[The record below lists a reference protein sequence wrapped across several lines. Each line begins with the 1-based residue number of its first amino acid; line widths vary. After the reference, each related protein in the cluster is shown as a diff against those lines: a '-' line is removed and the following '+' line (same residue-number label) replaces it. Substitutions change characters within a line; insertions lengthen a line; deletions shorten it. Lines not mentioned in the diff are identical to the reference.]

1 MSSPGGPCF
10 TDVTS
15 LTPHSSILTLSFVPG
30 SSDDFIGALKQHAHF
45 SDAEFGV
52 EYQVEGRQVE
62 TIGEMK
68 SGKWVAYAARALVV
82 RFWDL
87 AKVRCSR
94 SFSRDLAL
102 IIHADLQKADSLD
115 ILLVLAGY
123 ILMHMTFIRLF
134 LSSRALGSN
143 FWLTTGIVS
152 SSILA
157 FMLSLPIA
165 LYVDIPLDPISMT
178 EALPFLVCT
187 VGFDKPLRLAR
198 AVFSHPH
205 LTTPV
210 KDGKWRGQMIPAG
223 ELISEAF
230 DRVGNVILR
239 DYALEVAVLVIGANS
254 KVGGLKEFCA
264 LAALCLAVDCIML
277 GTFYVSILSVMVEVS
292 LSPFHVIF
300 RCGLDPDSDPFLLY
314 PLSS

>member
-1 MSSPGGPCF
+1 MGRICC
-10 TDVTS
+10 
-15 LTPHSSILTLSFVPG
+15 PG
-30 SSDDFIGALKQHAHF
+30 SRRPLLGSDKGLLSLYLIYRIAID
-45 SDAEFGV
+45 
-52 EYQVEGRQVE
+52 
-62 TIGEMK
+62 
-68 SGKWVAYAARALVV
+68 LVPTG
-82 RFWDL
+82 
-87 AKVRCSR
+87 
-94 SFSRDLAL
+94 
-102 IIHADLQKADSLD
+102 LQKADSLD

-143 FWLTTGIVS
+143 FWLTTGIIS

-157 FMLSLPIA
+157 FMLALPIA

-198 AVFSHPH
+198 AVFGHPH

-210 KDGKWRGQMIPAG
+210 KDGKWRGQMKPAG
-223 ELISEAF
+223 ELILEAF

-264 LAALCLAVDCIML
+264 LAALCLTVDCILL

-292 LSPFHVIF
+292 QPCHVIIH
-300 RCGLDPDSDPFLLY
+300 
-314 PLSS
+314 